1 MKVNFTALFGL
12 FCTIISTG
20 VLATNTSALVDGL
33 SHCMQVSDD
42 QERLACFDQLS
53 NQNIITPLSTTSE
66 AQVKEVVPIIE
77 NTELA
82 EAKRIDDFAKETL
95 KQPKEAVEG
104 ITAIVSG
111 LKKLIRGQWV
121 IDLENGQ
128 KWQQTDTTILKL
140 AVGDSIYLEKGSF
153 GSVYLFKEGL
163 NRNIRVKRLK

>member
-1 MKVNFTALFGL
+1 MKVNITALFGL
-12 FCTIISTG
+12 LCTIISTG
-20 VLATNTSALVDGL
+20 VLANNNSILVEGL
-33 SHCMQVSDD
+33 SHCMHVSND
-42 QERLACFDQLS
+42 QERLACFDKLS
-53 NQNIITPLSTTSE
+53 EKNLAPLSTTSVPE
-66 AQVKEVVPIIE
+66 VKEVVAAVE

-95 KQPKEAVEG
+95 KKPKEEIEG
-104 ITAIVSG
+104 ITATVSG

-128 KWQQTDTTILKL
+128 RWQQTDTTILKL
-140 AVGDSIYLEKGSF
+140 AVGDRINLEKGSF